1 MKLRRIK
8 LLFLGLLL
16 VSLLQP
22 ILISV
27 STSQS
32 FTKELAYTIRITDK
46 YGTILGL
53 LYCKIKI
60 IVSYGY
66 WSSYYGFI
74 VLHFE
79 SSGNGIYQ
87 PPLRLLSLGNETIM
101 EGMRDGSTWLSIG
114 TTVLH
119 DFNLNFEPGDSKREY
134 FCCPN
139 MSRGENGP
147 ILVVDPVVYFR
158 EEFDIRIEASD
169 GQEWNSPNVVLFE
182 ISVSKENETYLVPQT
197 YSIYAFNRVATTERP
212 PSSECMELVSQYSTL
227 SGSHD
232 DLLMKFSNLQN
243 EVSFLRGLVFGS
255 IIVIVISFLA
265 FAIYIKKY
273 QA

>member
-1 MKLRRIK
+1 MKLRRVK
-8 LLFLGLLL
+8 LLFLILLL

-32 FTKELAYTIRITDK
+32 FTKELNYTIRITDK

-53 LYCKIKI
+53 LYCNIKI

-74 VLHFE
+74 TLHFE

-87 PPLRLLSLGNETIM
+87 PPLKLLSLGNETIT

-114 TTVLH
+114 TSVLH
-119 DFNLNFEPGDSKREY
+119 NYNLNLQPGDSGREY

-139 MSRGENGP
+139 MSRSENGP

-158 EEFDIRIEASD
+158 DEFDIRIVASD

-197 YSIYAFNRVATTERP
+197 YSIHAFNRVTSTERP
-212 PSSECMELVSQYSTL
+212 LSSEYMELASQYATL
-227 SGSHD
+227 SRSHD
-232 DLLMKFSNLQN
+232 DLLMEFLNLQN
-243 EVSFLRGLVFGS
+243 DVSSLRGLVFGS
-255 IIVIVISFLA
+255 IIVIAILSLA